1 MKEKTNYK
9 KKCAEL
15 EKRIGD
21 LEEWYSSEIKKK
33 DKKIGELEKEKAL
46 FTSSAM
52 KEAEKRYEA
61 QAVMDKM
68 KARLNKMQNI
78 LKDDNMKSKE

>member
-15 EKRIGD
+15 EKRIKD
-21 LEEWYSSEIKKK
+21 LEEWYSSEIKRK
-33 DKKIGELEKEKAL
+33 DKRIEELEKQKAL

-61 QAVMDKM
+61 QVLMDRM
-68 KARLNKMQNI
+68 KDKLNKMQNI
-78 LKDDNMKSKE
+78 LKDDRMKSK

>member
-15 EKRIGD
+15 EKRIKD
-21 LEEWYSSEIKKK
+21 LEEWYSSEIKRK
-33 DKKIGELEKEKAL
+33 DKRIEELEKQKAL

-61 QAVMDKM
+61 QVLMDRM
-68 KARLNKMQNI
+68 KDKLNKMQNI
-78 LKDDNMKSKE
+78 LKDDKMKSK